1 MKDNGVTIFHG
12 VKESS
17 YIMKMS
23 FIRAHLFVTVDKA
36 LENTSIL
43 EYYTRENGAEI
54 SARVMEF
61 KVGEKVSITKDNGLL
76 DAKMAKD
83 SYSLRTAVTIKDNF
97 VVINYTVVEFI
108 AG

>member
-1 MKDNGVTIFHG
+1 MKDNGVIIFHG

-43 EYYTRENGAEI
+43 E
-54 SARVMEF
+54 
-61 KVGEKVSITKDNGLL
+61 
-76 DAKMAKD
+76 
-83 SYSLRTAVTIKDNF
+83 
-97 VVINYTVVEFI
+97 
-108 AG
+108 